1 MASARAAGVMT
12 AGREIFLDDDPS
24 PAAVAAQLEMLA
36 REARRTG
43 EYSLL
48 ANVRRYRL

>member
-1 MASARAAGVMT
+1 VILLPQGIANYLS
-12 AGREIFLDDDPS
+12 
-24 PAAVAAQLEMLA
+24 
-36 REARRTG
+36 EARRTG